1 MFKKTL
7 LLLLMMI
14 TITANAQTTVY
25 FGNLSDDVGV
35 GVGIPQGF
43 SPNITLSIMQLDRS
57 KTFDDFSLKFINAD
71 GKEVN
76 YNLQVDTVYHLNV
89 EGIYYHQLDYTIDR
103 MNYTKMCRELN
114 SRTSV
119 LVNDKEFNGAA
130 FIGVVRS
137 LETEQNSLFAGG
149 PQNLRNVTMWNW
161 QQINIAPQGPP
172 TMTNIQLMRFRM
184 PKGPRDFRFMRK
196 VETDRPAPNTP
207 PVMPTGR

>member
-1 MFKKTL
+1 MLKKAL
-7 LLLLMMI
+7 LVLLLMI
-14 TITANAQTTVY
+14 GLTANAQTTVY
-25 FGNLSDDVGV
+25 FGNLTDDIGV

-57 KTFDDFSLKFINAD
+57 KTFEDFSLKFLDAD
-71 GKEVN
+71 GNETN
-76 YNLQVDTVYHLNV
+76 YQLQVDTVYHLNV
-89 EGIYYHQLDYTIDR
+89 EGVYYHQLDYTIDR
-103 MNYTKMCRELN
+103 RNYAKMCRDLN
-114 SRTSV
+114 SRTTV
-119 LVNDKEFNGAA
+119 LVNNKEFNGAA

-196 VETDRPAPNTP
+196 VESDRPMPNTP
-207 PVMPTGR
+207 PNTPNWR